1 MKPTKALIL
10 FLAPLAL
17 AACSSD
23 PEWADLE
30 AHEKTVELQERYAP
44 LLVGTWHV
52 ERIGEKQRYFEKLT
66 FSDSRNDIVGSRG
79 TFTGLRKWQT
89 RQLVTINGEE
99 RYTDWQDVEGENGTF
114 TGTWQLVWERN
125 SSVFRPASMTKQ
137 HYHNSTIM
145 PIRYTPHSMVSPIQP
160 FVLAADS
167 STTAKTT
174 TPSSLAATQSRVSD
188 IALYTMK
195 QAKLLFLLIAAL
207 AFASCRPTARQAVAD
222 VVQPTDSTEAVT
234 SADTLRLVITD
245 KSLSQTDS
253 LIRRILKLPLDSIV
267 VEMVNNTDSTCM
279 TGEAYTIEQRINKEW
294 KALPIKPRK
303 DGAVYAFN
311 DIGYELA
318 PHSSRQFSIHVEPDK
333 YDFERG
339 KEFRIAK
346 DFLKSGQSNPQSVYC
361 YFSFE

>member
-1 MKPTKALIL
+1 
-10 FLAPLAL
+10 
-17 AACSSD
+17 
-23 PEWADLE
+23 
-30 AHEKTVELQERYAP
+30 
-44 LLVGTWHV
+44 
-52 ERIGEKQRYFEKLT
+52 
-66 FSDSRNDIVGSRG
+66 
-79 TFTGLRKWQT
+79 
-89 RQLVTINGEE
+89 
-99 RYTDWQDVEGENGTF
+99 
-114 TGTWQLVWERN
+114 
-125 SSVFRPASMTKQ
+125 
-137 HYHNSTIM
+137 
-145 PIRYTPHSMVSPIQP
+145 
-160 FVLAADS
+160 
-167 STTAKTT
+167 
-174 TPSSLAATQSRVSD
+174 
-188 IALYTMK
+188 MK

-222 VVQPTDSTEAVT
+222 AEQTTDSTEAVT

-318 PHSSRQFSIHVEPDK
+318 PHSTRLFTIHVDSDK

-339 KEFRIAK
+339 QEYRIVKEFFK
-346 DFLKSGQSNPQSVYC
+346 KGKKVPQSVYC
-361 YFSFE
+361 YFTIE